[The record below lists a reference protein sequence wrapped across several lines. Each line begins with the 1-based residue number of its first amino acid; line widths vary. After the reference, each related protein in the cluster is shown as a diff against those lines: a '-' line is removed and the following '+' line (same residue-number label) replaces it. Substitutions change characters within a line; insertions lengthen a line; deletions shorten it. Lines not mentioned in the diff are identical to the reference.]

1 MKTRNIILA
10 TTTAVAL
17 AGCGDSS
24 LNPFSWFQSGP
35 EVETLEEIEFDRQME
50 SRPLVEDVTALILE
64 RRPGGVI
71 VRATG
76 LPSTQGWHSADLV
89 AAGDGPQGGI
99 LELTFRAVAPTET
112 TRVGTVQSRE
122 LVVAM
127 FLSDTELE
135 GAREIRVTGLRNIR
149 SVRR

>member
-1 MKTRNIILA
+1 MNTRNTILA
-10 TTTAVAL
+10 ITASATL

-24 LNPFSWFQSGP
+24 LNPFSWFRSGP
-35 EVETLEEIEFDRQME
+35 EVETLEEIEFDRQIE
-50 SRPLVEDVTALILE
+50 SRPLVEDVTALTLE

-76 LPSTQGWHSADLV
+76 LPPTQGWHSAGLV
-89 AAGDGPQGGI
+89 AASDGPEGGI
-99 LELTFRAVAPTET
+99 IELTFRAVAPSEPTP
-112 TRVGTVQSRE
+112 VGTVQSRE

-135 GAREIRVTGLRNIR
+135 DAREIRVTGLRNIR